1 MRKSIKCCR
10 RRSPGWNNWSRCPK
24 SELTVMAFRN
34 LLLWL
39 RQTENTSTS
48 SKLRMGPVTSSGM
61 SCFSPD
67 IVRLDQGSL
76 YSFKRFNNN
85 INCSTFRSPVDKT
98 LSRKDERSKNLDKTQ
113 GQEHIQENNNGQEVP
128 SHQHRTPSFR
138 YHLVST
144 NSSRPIVGIYLPEGS
159 N

>member
-1 MRKSIKCCR
+1 MYC
-10 RRSPGWNNWSRCPK
+10 
-24 SELTVMAFRN
+24 TY
-34 LLLWL
+34 LLS
-39 RQTENTSTS
+39 NV
-48 SKLRMGPVTSSGM
+48 KAA
-61 SCFSPD
+61 PD
-67 IVRLDQGSL
+67 IVRLDQRSL

-113 GQEHIQENNNGQEVP
+113 GQEHIQENNNGEEVS